1 MNPQLNQIVSIIN
14 GFVNA
19 KDSDRVFTYIEFVK
33 MFGYENDTNTFI
45 SVYKDYVTAWAS
57 VKKSS
62 IYVSDKD
69 FVMSKM
75 VDILKSIT
83 LDYSNYEEQD
93 FIAHIDLT
101 NKNHLKAL
109 SALYSRKIRQIT
121 EFYRK
126 KRNEAV
132 TVVRKNSMKGSVKSI
147 EQIIYEKV
155 FFFTKSKTKSICAV
169 PCWS

>member
-1 MNPQLNQIVSIIN
+1 
-14 GFVNA
+14 
-19 KDSDRVFTYIEFVK
+19 

-45 SVYKDYVTAWAS
+45 SVYKDYVTAWAA

-69 FVMSKM
+69 FVMGKM

-147 EQIIYEKV
+147 E
-155 FFFTKSKTKSICAV
+155 
-169 PCWS
+169 